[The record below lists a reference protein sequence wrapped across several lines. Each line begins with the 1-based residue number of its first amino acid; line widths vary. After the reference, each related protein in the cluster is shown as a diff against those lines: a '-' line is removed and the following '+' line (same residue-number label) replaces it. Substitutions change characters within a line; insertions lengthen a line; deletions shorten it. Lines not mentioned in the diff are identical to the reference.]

1 MYDKKMQRVYLT
13 FVFSFLFMVLIG
25 KLSFWIFYWC
35 IGYFDIQLTYQEL
48 LKLEDI
54 PYGLTLLGL
63 VVGGIGAW
71 KFFNKS

>member
-1 MYDKKMQRVYLT
+1 
-13 FVFSFLFMVLIG
+13 MVLIG